1 MAAAKGT
8 ELSGMPMITLTINGK
23 ERQLEEPVTVAGYI
37 TSLGMDTQYVAVARN
52 GEVLERSDFASVT
65 LADGDTVEI
74 VRPVGGG

>member
-1 MAAAKGT
+1 
-8 ELSGMPMITLTINGK
+8 MITLTINGK
-23 ERQLEEPVTVAGYI
+23 ERQLEKPLTVAGYI

-52 GEVLERSDFASVT
+52 GEVLERIEFASVT